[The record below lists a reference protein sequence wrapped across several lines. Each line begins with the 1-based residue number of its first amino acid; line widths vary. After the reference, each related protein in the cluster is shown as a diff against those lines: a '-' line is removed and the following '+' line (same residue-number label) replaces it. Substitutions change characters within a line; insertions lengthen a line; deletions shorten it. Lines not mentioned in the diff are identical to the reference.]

1 MYKIGMINYTVC
13 TLCETEDETIYHL
26 IWQCSK
32 TQQFIGDFKIYCY
45 SKNIDFEIADK
56 TFIFGDLKSQD
67 KVLNYLLIYMKYYIY
82 KTRCLK
88 HKLSVKA
95 FLGELYFSYKTL
107 ELLAKEENEI
117 NNFNANWGKWTLLW
131 QD

>member
-1 MYKIGMINYTVC
+1 MYCN
-13 TLCETEDETIYHL
+13 
-26 IWQCSK
+26 
-32 TQQFIGDFKIYCY
+32 
-45 SKNIDFEIADK
+45 SKNIAFEIDNK
-56 TFIFGDLKSQD
+56 TFMFGDLKSQD

-88 HKLSVKA
+88 HKLSVEA
-95 FLGELYFSYKTL
+95 FLSELYFSYKTL
-107 ELLAKEENEI
+107 EPLAKEENEI